1 MHYST
6 VQSMKSAADGHG
18 AFAFFI
24 HLHPQKFT
32 THGKKIAMGQEV
44 SPWGLGAWAQ
54 LGLTDALS

>member
-1 MHYST
+1 
-6 VQSMKSAADGHG
+6 MKSAADGHG